1 LSVKVV
7 RAAPRDHDAIVRVLV
22 RAFDADPIANYLLR
36 RDGGRARGF
45 ELCFSAFLKHA
56 TMPHGETWIADGG
69 TGAALWTPPGR
80 WNVGIRSALAMGPS
94 LLRAVGWSRA
104 APMAIAANRVQ
115 SKHPARPPHFYLF
128 AIGVEPGQQGRG
140 IGAAL
145 LGAVLGRCD
154 AERIP
159 AYLEASSPDNRRLY
173 ERHGFRPTEEVTM
186 APDAPPMWL
195 MWREPRA

>member
-1 LSVKVV
+1 VVPALV
-7 RAAPRDHDAIVRVLV
+7 RARPQDHDAIVRVLA
-22 RAFDADPIANYLLR
+22 RAFDADPVANYLLR
-36 RDGGRARGF
+36 RDAGRARGF
-45 ELCFSAFLKHA
+45 ELCFGAFLKHA

-69 TGAALWTPPGR
+69 AGAALWTPPGR
-80 WNVGIRSALAMGPS
+80 WNVGLGGALAMGPS

-104 APMAIAANRVQ
+104 VAMAAAAGRVQ
-115 SKHPARPPHFYLF
+115 RKHPAAPHYYLF
-128 AIGVEPGQQGRG
+128 AIGVDPDRQGHG

-154 AERIP
+154 ADRVP
-159 AYLEASSPDNRRLY
+159 AYLEASTPDNRRLY
-173 ERHGFRPTEEVTM
+173 ERHGFRATEEVTM

>member
-1 LSVKVV
+1 LSVTVV
-7 RAAPRDHDAIVRVLV
+7 RARPQDHDAIVRVLV
-22 RAFDADPIANYLLR
+22 RAFDADPVANYLLR
-36 RDGGRARGF
+36 RDGGRTRGF

-69 TGAALWTPPGR
+69 AGAALWTPPGR
-80 WNVGIRSALAMGPS
+80 WNVGIRRGLAMGPS

-104 APMAIAANRVQ
+104 ARVAIAANRVQ
-115 SKHPARPPHFYLF
+115 SKHPGLPHFYLF
-128 AIGVEPGQQGRG
+128 AIGVDPERQGRG

-154 AERIP
+154 MERVP
-159 AYLEASSPDNRRLY
+159 AYLEASSPHNRRLY
-173 ERHGFRPTEEVTM
+173 ERYGFRATEEVKM